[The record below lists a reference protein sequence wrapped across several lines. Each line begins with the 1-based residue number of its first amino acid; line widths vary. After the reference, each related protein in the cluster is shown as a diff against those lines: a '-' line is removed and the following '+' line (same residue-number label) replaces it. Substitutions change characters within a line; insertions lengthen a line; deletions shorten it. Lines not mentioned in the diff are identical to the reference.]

1 LRIDLDVVSDPKS
14 RVIVQGSIANSEDA
28 AAGVA
33 SFVERREPAI
43 KGG

>member
-1 LRIDLDVVSDPKS
+1 LRIDLDGVSDPKS
-14 RVIVQGSIANSEDA
+14 RVTVQGSIANSEDA
-28 AAGVA
+28 AASVA